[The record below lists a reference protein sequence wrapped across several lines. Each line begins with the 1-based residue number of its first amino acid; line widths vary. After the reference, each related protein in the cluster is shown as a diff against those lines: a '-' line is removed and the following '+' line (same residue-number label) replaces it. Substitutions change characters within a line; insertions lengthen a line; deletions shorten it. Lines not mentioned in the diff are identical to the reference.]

1 MPTEGQGQGPM
12 LFHFPSD
19 VIYFWTRHTG
29 YLGAGQL
36 PGERT
41 SMLSKLC
48 LCPALN
54 LPLSLPPHEIGVCV
68 CGGGLALI
76 NFATPHAFSTS
87 GLLPPETSQ
96 SMHRELSSLLHVKQV
111 GSEAGGH
118 AT

>member
-1 MPTEGQGQGPM
+1 M

-41 SMLSKLC
+41 SMLAKLC

-54 LPLSLPPHEIGVCV
+54 LPLSLPPHEIGGGGG
-68 CGGGLALI
+68 GGGLALI
-76 NFATPHAFSTS
+76 NFCNSTCFFN
-87 GLLPPETSQ
+87 
-96 SMHRELSSLLHVKQV
+96 
-111 GSEAGGH
+111 
-118 AT
+118 